1 MRHLLLLPPVLSA
14 LLLGA
19 HLLRAG
25 WLGAGVAVAALPLLL
40 VVRRA
45 WPLRLLQLTLALGVF
60 EWVRTL
66 YLLVA
71 ARRLADLPY
80 VRLTAILGAILALTL
95 VSMSL
100 LERWD
105 RRRIE
110 EGA

>member
-40 VVRRA
+40 VVRRV

-110 EGA
+110 EAA